1 MKFEEAPEIIT
12 PKILE
17 EIWGITRKD
26 SYNFFHSKNF
36 PKIKLDG
43 SDKLLANK
51 YAVRRWSI
59 QNMIYDP
66 AMFYENLKES

>member
-12 PKILE
+12 
-17 EIWGITRKD
+17 
-26 SYNFFHSKNF
+26 

-66 AMFYENLKES
+66 TMFYENLKES

>member
-17 EIWGITRKD
+17 EMWGITRKD

-51 YAVRRWSI
+51 YAQFKI
-59 QNMIYDP
+59 
-66 AMFYENLKES
+66 